1 MIYAVVGDNAL
12 LYDTTDVIDYICLPN
27 FPYEQQSGNVHCR
40 QCIQSLVGLI
50 MVFSANLVVKK
61 VDPDSAMF

>member
-12 LYDTTDVIDYICLPN
+12 LYDTTDVIDTYVYRIFRTNSNLGMSTAVSV
-27 FPYEQQSGNVHCR
+27 F
-40 QCIQSLVGLI
+40 QSLVGLI